1 MSDKTKN
8 KPKQKTSSIGDADY
22 SATLE
27 TAIKMIKHQEYL
39 LKRSDEMVTGA
50 IKRYKVL
57 ITCANELETENARL
71 KNELKLY
78 ERKKSLGFWSKFNQ

>member
-8 KPKQKTSSIGDADY
+8 KLKQKTDSIGDADY

-39 LKRSDEMVTGA
+39 LKRSDEMVIGA
-50 IKRYKVL
+50 IKRNKVL
-57 ITCANELETENARL
+57 VACANEFETENARL

-78 ERKKSLGFWSKFNQ
+78 ERKKTWGF